1 MSMKITQVDG
11 WKLKAE
17 YDGVTVIS
25 GQVTRDSDYEGFS
38 PGKLMV
44 AGLGMCTG
52 MHAVTY
58 LTKHKIKYSDLEL
71 ELTTEGAG
79 NPARYA
85 VFNMSISVKADLSEE
100 HYKGLVEECNRCFV
114 GNTMTNQ
121 PEIKIVIKTV

>member
-17 YDGVTVIS
+17 YNGVTVVS

-52 MHAVTY
+52 MHAVSY
-58 LTKHKIKYSDLEL
+58 LTKHKIEYSDLEL

-85 VFNMSISVKADLSEE
+85 VFNMGISVKADLSEE

-114 GNTMTNQ
+114 GNTMKNQ
-121 PEIKIVIKTV
+121 PEIKIDLKTV

>member
-17 YDGVTVIS
+17 YDGVTVVS

-58 LTKHKIKYSDLEL
+58 MTKHKIDYSDLEL
-71 ELTTEGAG
+71 ELTTEGAS
-79 NPARYA
+79 NPTRYG
-85 VFNMSISVKADLSEE
+85 VFNMNISVKADLSEE
-100 HYKGLVEECNRCFV
+100 HYKGLVEECHRCFV
-114 GNTMTNQ
+114 GNTMTHQ
-121 PEIKIVIKTV
+121 PEIKINVKTV

>member
-58 LTKHKIKYSDLEL
+58 LTKHKIEYSNLEL

-100 HYKGLVEECNRCFV
+100 HYKGLLEECNRCFV

-121 PEIKIVIKTV
+121 PEIKIVIETV

>member
-1 MSMKITQVDG
+1 MSIKITQLDG

-17 YDGVTVIS
+17 YDGITLVS
-25 GQVTRDSDYEGFS
+25 GQASRDSEYEEMS
-38 PGKLMV
+38 PGKLMT
-44 AGLGMCTG
+44 AGLGLCTG

-58 LTKHKIKYSDLEL
+58 LNKHGIEYSDLEL

-100 HYKGLVEECNRCFV
+100 HYQGLVDECNRCFV
-114 GNTMTNQ
+114 GNTMKNQ
-121 PEIKIVIKTV
+121 PEIKIDIKTV

>member
-1 MSMKITQVDG
+1 MSIKISQVEG

-17 YDGVTVIS
+17 YNGVTLMS
-25 GQVTRDSDYEGFS
+25 GQETRESDYTGMS

-44 AGLGMCTG
+44 ASLGLCTG

-58 LTKHKIKYSDLEL
+58 LTKNNIEYTDLEV

-85 VFNMSISVKADLSEE
+85 VFNMGIKVKADLSEE

-114 GNTMTNQ
+114 GNSMKNQ
-121 PEIKIVIKTV
+121 PEIKIDIKTV

>member
-1 MSMKITQVDG
+1 MSIKITQLDG

-17 YDGVTVIS
+17 YNGITLVS
-25 GQVTRDSDYEGFS
+25 GQASRDSEYEGFS
-38 PGKLMV
+38 PGKLMT

-52 MHAVTY
+52 MHAVSY
-58 LTKHKIKYSDLEL
+58 LTKHKIEYSDLEL

-85 VFNMSISVKADLSEE
+85 VFNMNISLKADLSKE

-114 GNTMTNQ
+114 GNTMTHQ
-121 PEIKIVIKTV
+121 PEIKIDIQTT

>member
-1 MSMKITQVDG
+1 MSMKISQIEG

-17 YDGVTVIS
+17 YNGVTVVS
-25 GQVTRDSDYEGFS
+25 GQETRESDYTGFS

-58 LTKHKIKYSDLEL
+58 LTKHNIDYSDLEI
-71 ELTTEGAG
+71 TMSTEGAG
-79 NPARYA
+79 NPARYG
-85 VFNMSISVKADLSEE
+85 VFNMSISVNADLSEE

-114 GNTMTNQ
+114 GNTMKNQ
-121 PEIKIVIKTV
+121 PEIKIDIKTV

>member
-58 LTKHKIKYSDLEL
+58 LTKHKIEYSDLEL

-114 GNTMTNQ
+114 GNTMTHQ
-121 PEIKIVIKTV
+121 PEIKIDIKTV

>member
-1 MSMKITQVDG
+1 MSIKITQLDG

-17 YDGVTVIS
+17 YNGVTLVS
-25 GQVTRDSDYEGFS
+25 GQASRDSEYEGMS
-38 PGKLMV
+38 PGKLMT
-44 AGLGMCTG
+44 AGLGLCTG

-58 LTKHKIKYSDLEL
+58 LTKHEIEYSDLEL

-100 HYKGLVEECNRCFV
+100 HYQGLVDECNRCFV
-114 GNTMTNQ
+114 GNTMKNQ
-121 PEIKIVIKTV
+121 PEIKIDIKTV

>member
-52 MHAVTY
+52 MHAVSY
-58 LTKHKIKYSDLEL
+58 LTKHKIEYSDLEL

-100 HYKGLVEECNRCFV
+100 HYQGLVEECHRCFV
-114 GNTMTNQ
+114 GNTMTHQ
-121 PEIKIVIKTV
+121 PEIKITVKTI

>member
-1 MSMKITQVDG
+1 MSIKITQLDG

-17 YDGVTVIS
+17 YNGVTLVS
-25 GQVTRDSDYEGFS
+25 GQASRDSEYEGMS
-38 PGKLMV
+38 PGKLMT
-44 AGLGMCTG
+44 AGLGLCTG

-58 LTKHKIKYSDLEL
+58 LTKHGIEYSDLEL

-100 HYKGLVEECNRCFV
+100 HYQGLVDECNRCFV
-114 GNTMTNQ
+114 GNTMKNQ
-121 PEIKIVIKTV
+121 PEIKIDIKTV

>member
-58 LTKHKIKYSDLEL
+58 LTKHKIEYSDLEL

-100 HYKGLVEECNRCFV
+100 HYKGLLEECNRCFV
-114 GNTMTNQ
+114 GNSMTNQ
-121 PEIKIVIKTV
+121 PEIKIVIETV